1 MKRLIFAAIIA
12 AGLTA
17 CGDYTGDTAGD
28 TTATTTTE
36 IDNSTTDNS
45 SRSYTVTDS
54 NGTTTYFSATDPE
67 ALTDKEIEEG
77 VPSDEIIGA
86 YDATY
91 NQEECGAAG
100 FFWCTISETCQNTA
114 AYGSSCSVQE

>member
-1 MKRLIFAAIIA
+1 MTKTIIA
-12 AGLTA
+12 ATIMALGMTA
-17 CGDYTGDTAGD
+17 CGDYTGDTTGD
-28 TTATTTTE
+28 TTATTK
-36 IDNSTTDNS
+36 IDNSVTDNS
-45 SRSYTVTDS
+45 DRSYTVTDS

-100 FFWCTISETCQNTA
+100 FFWCTISETCQNSA
-114 AYGSSCSVQE
+114 AYGSSCSIQE

>member
-1 MKRLIFAAIIA
+1 MTKTIIA
-12 AGLTA
+12 ATIMALGMTA
-17 CGDYTGDTAGD
+17 CGDYTGDTTGD
-28 TTATTTTE
+28 TTATTK

-45 SRSYTVTDS
+45 DRSYTVTDS

-100 FFWCTISETCQNTA
+100 FFWCTISETCQNSA
-114 AYGSSCSVQE
+114 AYGSSCSIQE